1 MGALVS
7 FAGLYDGAQSQP
19 LGRTDSQWT
28 GPIAEAEHV
37 AVHLQ
42 VVRPPGVTLVPAVM
56 VARPVTLVPGVMV
69 ARPVTLVRRVMAE
82 ARRGLVAGLLVE
94 ALPVRTARLLGVGH
108 AWLQS
113 RSGSRSRRFL
123 RV

>member
-1 MGALVS
+1 M
-7 FAGLYDGAQSQP
+7 
-19 LGRTDSQWT
+19 
-28 GPIAEAEHV
+28 

-82 ARRGLVAGLLVE
+82 ARRGLVAGLLVG

>member
-1 MGALVS
+1 MS

-28 GPIAEAEHV
+28 GPIADAEHV

-82 ARRGLVAGLLVE
+82 ARRGLVAGLLVG